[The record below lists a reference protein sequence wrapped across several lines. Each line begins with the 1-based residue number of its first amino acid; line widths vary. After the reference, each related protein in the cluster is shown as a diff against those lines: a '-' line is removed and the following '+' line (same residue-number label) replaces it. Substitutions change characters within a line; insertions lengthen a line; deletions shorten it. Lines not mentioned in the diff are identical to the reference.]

1 MFESIIYKI
10 DLVGISPQLLIFKS
24 QKYKSILSL
33 LISIMLIMTTII
45 YTILTLYDYFKYQNP
60 IVINSKDN
68 DQETNRKINLRDSF
82 LLLQLV
88 DASNYVKI
96 DSSITYYE
104 GEYKVMY
111 DNGTYEYINLDIE
124 NCELGKNIDIKYK
137 DYIENKYKFNRS
149 ISDFFCIN
157 FKGKDL
163 PLFYLPDV
171 GYSYFSIYILKNNQ
185 IDFPAERIQSLIS
198 SENDLINHYN
208 KKEPISQNHIHH
220 FTTSFSSTEY
230 TNIMYTFQYIKYES
244 DEGFFYENTKELDGM
259 SFSDMSFY
267 KIKQSNSDDTD
278 NNNNDSRIGTIT
290 IEVNKAHF
298 DNYRRSYKKLQSLL
312 AELMSVISLIFQ
324 IGEQVSIFLCE
335 KKMSK
340 DIIFN
345 LISNIHSNKTIKLN
359 FPNNNINILN
369 TEHKNR
375 EIIRKRRINQST
387 SKNSYNLNSYEVKI
401 NKEKTNKKPYNI
413 DKKEED
419 NNQNYINEINKK
431 INFFHIIKSLFCFND
446 KKTKIIDLCHNIVT
460 EDVSIERIFERFYNL
475 ENAYQ
480 FMADKKNK
488 KLFNENEKLTE
499 ISKYIN
505 EIYQEEINQ
514 KEKINSEIENNN

>member
-10 DLVGISPQLLIFKS
+10 DLVGISPQLLIFKN

-33 LISIMLIMTTII
+33 LISIVLIMTTII

-60 IVINSKDN
+60 IVIYSKDN
-68 DQETNRKINLRDSF
+68 DQETNRKINLKDSF

-88 DASNYVKI
+88 DASNYDKI
-96 DSSITYYE
+96 DSSIAYYE

-111 DNGTYEYINLDIE
+111 DNGTYEHINLDIE

-163 PLFYLPDV
+163 PLFYL
-171 GYSYFSIYILKNNQ
+171 LKNNQ
-185 IDFPAERIQSLIS
+185 IDFPPERIQSLIS

-259 SFSDMSFY
+259 SFSDMSFF
-267 KIKQSNSDDTD
+267 KIKQINSDDTD
-278 NNNNDSRIGTIT
+278 DNNNSRIGTIT

-298 DNYRRSYKKLQSLL
+298 DNYRRSYKKLQTLL
-312 AELMSVISLIFQ
+312 AELMSVISLLFE
-324 IGEQVSIFLCE
+324 IGGQVSIFLCE

-340 DIIFN
+340 DIIFK
-345 LISNIHSNKTIKLN
+345 LINNIYSNKKIKLN
-359 FPNNNINILN
+359 LQNNNINRLN

-375 EIIRKRRINQST
+375 EIIRKRKFNQST
-387 SKNSYNLNSYEVKI
+387 SKNSYNLNSYDVKI
-401 NKEKTNKKPYNI
+401 NKEKTNKKPYNF
-413 DKKEED
+413 DKEEED

-431 INFFHIIKSLFCFND
+431 INYLHIIKSLFCFND

-460 EDVSIERIFERFYNL
+460 EDISIERIFERFYNL

-505 EIYQEEINQ
+505 EIYEEEISQ
-514 KEKINSEIENNN
+514 KAKINSELENNN

>member
-10 DLVGISPQLLIFKS
+10 DLVGISPQLLIFKN

-33 LISIMLIMTTII
+33 LISIVLIMT
-45 YTILTLYDYFKYQNP
+45 
-60 IVINSKDN
+60 
-68 DQETNRKINLRDSF
+68 
-82 LLLQLV
+82 
-88 DASNYVKI
+88 
-96 DSSITYYE
+96 
-104 GEYKVMY
+104 
-111 DNGTYEYINLDIE
+111 IE

-171 GYSYFSIYILKNNQ
+171 GYSYFSIHILKNNQ

-267 KIKQSNSDDTD
+267 KIKQINSDDTD
-278 NNNNDSRIGTIT
+278 NNNNSRIGTIT

-312 AELMSVISLIFQ
+312 AELMSVISLLFE
-324 IGEQVSIFLCE
+324 IGGQVSIFLCE

-340 DIIFN
+340 DIIFK
-345 LISNIHSNKTIKLN
+345 LINNIYSNKTIKLN
-359 FPNNNINILN
+359 LPNNNINRLN

-375 EIIRKRRINQST
+375 EIIRKRKFNQST

-401 NKEKTNKKPYNI
+401 NKEKTNKKPYNF
-413 DKKEED
+413 DKEEED

-431 INFFHIIKSLFCFND
+431 INYFHIIKSLFCFND

-460 EDVSIERIFERFYNL
+460 EDISIERIFERFYNL

-505 EIYQEEINQ
+505 EIYEEEISQ
-514 KEKINSEIENNN
+514 KEKINSELENNN